1 MLEQHSEKQKNF
13 FFLDANPIR
22 VIYGAV
28 SVSSGVGAR
37 RARVLCVEMGFYADI
52 SCESRCNIEINF

>member
-1 MLEQHSEKQKNF
+1 MLEQHSEKEKKL

-28 SVSSGVGAR
+28 SVSSGVGAGGPGGSFPHIFQET
-37 RARVLCVEMGFYADI
+37 LIQDGIYYAH
-52 SCESRCNIEINF
+52 